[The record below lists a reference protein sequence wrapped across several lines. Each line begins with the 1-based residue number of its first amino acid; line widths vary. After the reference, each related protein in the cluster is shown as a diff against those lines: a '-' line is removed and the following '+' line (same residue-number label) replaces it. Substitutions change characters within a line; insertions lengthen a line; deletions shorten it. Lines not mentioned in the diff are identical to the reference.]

1 MSVYDKR
8 IREIR
13 WWHTLLAKAG
23 LARGLRPYPV
33 RYELVTDA
41 QMLAL
46 IPYTMLPARYRY
58 WSFGKQFEQWKEQMK
73 NSHIFEAVINS
84 NESFCYLGLTNEMP
98 MQVLVIGHAVWGH
111 IDYFA
116 NNYMFAES
124 GADTIIKRLAMHAEV
139 VKKLSQD
146 PNYGVERVEYILDAA
161 HAISDYCGSIPTPKD
176 LVSDEEAR
184 AQLLEEI
191 NKLRSRRAEA
201 LTDFEVES
209 IDKQLKVLEQASK
222 RSPINPTD
230 DLLGFLFS
238 EKNPRLRKE
247 ERQLCS
253 IVWEEARYLLPQGPN
268 KIMNEGWASF
278 WEKELLLCEEVSIPD
293 NWRMEFPAHW
303 SMHNRQPADR
313 YFNPYA
319 LGLRIFKDLDQKH
332 GYIEDFETEVEI
344 PDRIITD
351 TMPENRDRFEGV
363 YQLLDGRYISYPGTF
378 TKKKI
383 RLRNYDFIRK
393 VRANYKDSS
402 AIRTFLTDEMIEEIN
417 RESME
422 WTIRMMGIIS
432 NRLKQHGWAE
442 QLVPTKLPTES
453 LEAMMGVVEVW
464 ANAADAAEQ
473 AQAALG
479 TPPFPVPL
487 EYLQQMAE
495 MIQLVAAFDAD
506 KKTFRQMMVRRTAG
520 MTRPQ
525 LYVEDDGSY
534 SDGTLTVRHVYDEA
548 LGTLLRAE
556 AIDVLKYVKRL
567 WGGANKVR
575 LLTKFQDYGD
585 DGKPVG
591 APYDYEYIVD
601 ERGEVK
607 EISSKKSNMDFMG

>member
-1 MSVYDKR
+1 
-8 IREIR
+8 
-13 WWHTLLAKAG
+13 
-23 LARGLRPYPV
+23 
-33 RYELVTDA
+33 
-41 QMLAL
+41 
-46 IPYTMLPARYRY
+46 
-58 WSFGKQFEQWKEQMK
+58 
-73 NSHIFEAVINS
+73 
-84 NESFCYLGLTNEMP
+84 
-98 MQVLVIGHAVWGH
+98 
-111 IDYFA
+111 
-116 NNYMFAES
+116 
-124 GADTIIKRLAMHAEV
+124 
-139 VKKLSQD
+139 
-146 PNYGVERVEYILDAA
+146 
-161 HAISDYCGSIPTPKD
+161 
-176 LVSDEEAR
+176 
-184 AQLLEEI
+184 
-191 NKLRSRRAEA
+191 
-201 LTDFEVES
+201 
-209 IDKQLKVLEQASK
+209 
-222 RSPINPTD
+222 
-230 DLLGFLFS
+230 
-238 EKNPRLRKE
+238 
-247 ERQLCS
+247 
-253 IVWEEARYLLPQGPN
+253 
-268 KIMNEGWASF
+268 
-278 WEKELLLCEEVSIPD
+278 
-293 NWRMEFPAHW
+293 
-303 SMHNRQPADR
+303 
-313 YFNPYA
+313 
-319 LGLRIFKDLDQKH
+319 
-332 GYIEDFETEVEI
+332 
-344 PDRIITD
+344 
-351 TMPENRDRFEGV
+351 
-363 YQLLDGRYISYPGTF
+363 
-378 TKKKI
+378 
-383 RLRNYDFIRK
+383 